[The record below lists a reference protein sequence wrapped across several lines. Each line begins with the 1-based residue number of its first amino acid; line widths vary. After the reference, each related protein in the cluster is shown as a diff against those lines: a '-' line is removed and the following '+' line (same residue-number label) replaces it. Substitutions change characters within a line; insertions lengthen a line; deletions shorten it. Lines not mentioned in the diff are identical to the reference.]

1 MKIFLSPHNDDEALF
16 GSFTIQREL
25 PHIVVVT
32 DGARHAKRYGIPVQ
46 TRRMESEAAAL
57 IMGTTVS
64 FWGIPDDEI
73 DADILEAK
81 MREFDTDPVIANLG
95 GVERVYAPTF
105 YLSGN
110 PDHNVVGQCAS
121 RAFGNRVVWY
131 STYTKETPKIPG
143 RTEIVPTEH
152 ELMVKRNALKCYA
165 SQWPINKIYFDAA
178 WSGSEYLD

>member
-1 MKIFLSPHNDDEALF
+1 MKLFISPHNDDEALF
-16 GSFTIQREL
+16 GSFIIQREL

-32 DGARHAKRYGIPVQ
+32 DGARHEKRYGIAAQ

-57 IMGTTVS
+57 IMGAEVS
-64 FWGIPDDEI
+64 FLGIPDDEI
-73 DADILEAK
+73 DPDDLELRLAVLK
-81 MREFDTDPVIANLG
+81 Q
-95 GVERVYAPTF
+95 GVTIEAVYAPAF
-105 YLSGN
+105 YSNGN

-121 RAFGNRVVWY
+121 RVFGNRVIWY

-178 WSGSEYLD
+178 WNGSEYFD